1 MRKKKIKILH
11 VAQAAGGVDRY
22 IRMLLKYLDK
32 EKFENI
38 LVCSQDFNRED
49 YDGLVDSFEQ
59 IEMNRAIGVSDL
71 NSIKEVRRLIK
82 KYNPDIVYAHSSKAG
97 AIARVADIGLKNHC
111 VYNPHG
117 WAFNMRC
124 SDKKRAMYTA
134 IEKMAAP
141 FCEKIICISDAEK
154 QSALE
159 KKICREDKLQVIF
172 NGVDIEA
179 YESGEHGTVK
189 RSSLGIPEDAYVVGM
204 VGRISPQKAPD
215 VFVKMAKLVK
225 DEIPNAH
232 FVIVGSGN
240 QEAEI
245 RKYSSKNEYILLP
258 GSAIAS
264 IINVITNSI
273 LIPLYAQNGAVI
285 ASVMSELT
293 TNIIQF
299 LYLKRKIKYHISN
312 TALVLSLFSTMV
324 MAAVVC
330 AIIKMNLPLAV
341 ALAME
346 ISIGGAIYLLM
357 NIALKN
363 RILSEMLTKVLKK
376 HNTGFQD
383 S

>member
-1 MRKKKIKILH
+1 
-11 VAQAAGGVDRY
+11 
-22 IRMLLKYLDK
+22 
-32 EKFENI
+32 
-38 LVCSQDFNRED
+38 
-49 YDGLVDSFEQ
+49 
-59 IEMNRAIGVSDL
+59 
-71 NSIKEVRRLIK
+71 
-82 KYNPDIVYAHSSKAG
+82 
-97 AIARVADIGLKNHC
+97 
-111 VYNPHG
+111 
-117 WAFNMRC
+117 MRC

-245 RKYSSKNEYILLP
+245 RKYAEENKFADSLHITGWVDDPMSYVELFDVACLLSRWEGFGLGFTGIHDGRQANCSKP
-258 GSAIAS
+258 
-264 IINVITNSI
+264 
-273 LIPLYAQNGAVI
+273 
-285 ASVMSELT
+285 
-293 TNIIQF
+293 
-299 LYLKRKIKYHISN
+299 
-312 TALVLSLFSTMV
+312 
-324 MAAVVC
+324 C
-330 AIIKMNLPLAV
+330 
-341 ALAME
+341 
-346 ISIGGAIYLLM
+346 
-357 NIALKN
+357 
-363 RILSEMLTKVLKK
+363 
-376 HNTGFQD
+376 
-383 S
+383 